1 MKLTAF
7 MTTTIENTVRVKL
20 TQLEPID
27 QPADREREDL
37 QLRRT
42 TR

>member
-20 TQLEPID
+20 TQLDPMIS
-27 QPADREREDL
+27 PPMGREKICS
-37 QLRRT
+37 
-42 TR
+42 

>member
-7 MTTTIENTVRVKL
+7 MTMTMAKTVRVTL
-20 TQLEPID
+20 TTLEPTASPPIGS
-27 QPADREREDL
+27 EKICS
-37 QLRRT
+37 RRT